1 MKRLRLTKELI
12 ALPVTDLRH
21 VIHEINA
28 MRLVND
34 QMSRYYYYRKN
45 RSKNKQDGI
54 YR

>member
-28 MRLVND
+28 TRLVND
-34 QMSRYYYYRKN
+34 QMSRYYKRKN